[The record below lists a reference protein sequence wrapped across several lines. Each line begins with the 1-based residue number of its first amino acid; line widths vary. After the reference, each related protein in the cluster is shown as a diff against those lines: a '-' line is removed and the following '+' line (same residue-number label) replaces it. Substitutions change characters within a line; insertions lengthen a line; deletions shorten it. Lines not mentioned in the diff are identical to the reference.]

1 MGKRPYLGKSIGV
14 IPYKLP
20 SYRGEAL
27 KEKLREM
34 KTNAGF
40 AFKTEPPAT
49 ELHIPPSA
57 EKSIFERLLSI
68 FKN

>member
-1 MGKRPYLGKSIGV
+1 
-14 IPYKLP
+14 
-20 SYRGEAL
+20 
-27 KEKLREM
+27 M